1 MFELLSEPWWWV
13 IGGLLLV
20 LSEFAVPGFVVCFF
34 GAAAIAVG
42 ALTALFPEMWTGAK
56 LLVFGVGGLVLMLAC
71 RRFMPR
77 DFRGKRQLATDDPD
91 EDELAGSRAVV
102 AVPVA
107 PGRPGKVEFRGTLW
121 NARAE
126 TPLEAGTPVRVV
138 RRDNLELV
146 VEAVPADGPAS
157 P

>member
-34 GAAAIAVG
+34 GVAAIIVG
-42 ALTALFPEMWTGAK
+42 VLTGLFPEMWMGAK

-71 RRFMPR
+71 RRFMPK

-91 EDELAGSRAVV
+91 EERAQGQREIEMLGDVRDEEAGSEQRQHE
-102 AVPVA
+102 
-107 PGRPGKVEFRGTLW
+107 R
-121 NARAE
+121 
-126 TPLEAGTPVRVV
+126 
-138 RRDNLELV
+138 LV
-146 VEAVPADGPAS
+146 VPALPDGAQ
-157 P
+157 

>member
-42 ALTALFPEMWTGAK
+42 ALTGLFPELPMGAK
-56 LLVFGVGGLVLMLAC
+56 LLIFGVGGLLLMLAF
-71 RRFMPR
+71 RRFMPQA
-77 DFRGKRQLATDDPD
+77 FRGKRQLATDDPD

-102 AVPVA
+102 AAAIDPE
-107 PGRPGKVEFRGTLW
+107 RPGKVDFRGTLW
-121 NARAE
+121 TARAAA
-126 TPLEAGTPVRVV
+126 PLAVGTPVRVV

-146 VEAVPADGPAS
+146 VEALSDGQAS
-157 P
+157 